1 MIWLFFDAESFQILR
16 TLSFEDRPRGIAV
29 RCSAQRCFLPLKE
42 IAAQADFDGSG
53 KIDFGDFLLFVAAFG
68 AENPDA
74 RFDLNEDGQVNFGD
88 FFVVYQ
94 CFWKNS
100 VICDDPRKIK
110 KLWILGAF
118 FVCA

>member
-1 MIWLFFDAESFQILR
+1 M
-16 TLSFEDRPRGIAV
+16 LS
-29 RCSAQRCFLPLKE
+29 QRCFLPLKE

-88 FFVVYQ
+88 FILFT
-94 CFWKNS
+94 S
-100 VICDDPRKIK
+100 VFGRT
-110 KLWILGAF
+110 A
-118 FVCA
+118 